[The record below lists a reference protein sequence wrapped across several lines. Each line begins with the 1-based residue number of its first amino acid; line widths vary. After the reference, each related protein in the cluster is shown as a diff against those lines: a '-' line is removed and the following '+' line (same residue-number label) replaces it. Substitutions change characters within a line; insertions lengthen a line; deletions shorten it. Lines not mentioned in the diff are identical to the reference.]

1 MLPAGSS
8 LWRLP
13 GIRSQAYLCGLAFLS
28 FFLTLSALPLYA
40 ISIGT
45 GTGAAGV
52 VTTVMLAT
60 TVGTQTLVPA
70 LVNRFGL
77 VPVLAAGLLLLGA
90 PAPLYLL
97 GKQFAAV
104 LIISGVRGMGFAVI
118 TVLMPLVAGRLV
130 AAPRRGE
137 AIGFYGL
144 AIAVPNLIGVPLGVA
159 LTAAGSFGWVACAAA
174 SPVLALPLLR
184 PIARSLA
191 PIDARGASAGKAV
204 GAAADAPARSGSA
217 LRAIA
222 GVTVVL
228 FVVTF
233 AGGGVFTFLPVAASS
248 GALATVGLL
257 VFGVTGA
264 LARWR
269 AGSLADRRGSRTMLP
284 VAVLLAAG
292 GVGLLGFGLA
302 GAPAVVVLIAA
313 AVLGLGY
320 GAVQNLSLLAAFD
333 RAGPRHQAVVSAA
346 WNAAYDAGTAAG
358 AVLVGLLAASG
369 RTGGTGVGAG
379 VGFSWSFGACAVLI
393 VLTLPLAL
401 RAGRRLS

>member
-13 GIRSQAYLCGLAFLS
+13 GIRSQAYLCGLTFLS

-191 PIDARGASAGKAV
+191 PIDARDASAGKAV

>member
-1 MLPAGSS
+1 VFPAGSS

-13 GIRSQAYLCGLAFLS
+13 GIRNQAYLCGLAFLS

-45 GTGAAGV
+45 GAGAAGV

-191 PIDARGASAGKAV
+191 PVDARDASAAGEAV

-217 LRAIA
+217 LRAVA

-228 FVVTF
+228 FVVTL

-369 RTGGTGVGAG
+369 RTGGTGVG
-379 VGFSWSFGACAVLI
+379 FPWSFGACAVLI